1 MKGVQG
7 NFSAQARVFGHD
19 AVNLS
24 SAGWPKADQIAGT
37 EDRGVCLYIGTGGN
51 VTVKME
57 SGSEV
62 TFYNVPDGHFLPI
75 LVTHVTAVSS
85 GAANILAIY

>member
-7 NFSAQARVFGHD
+7 NFAAQARVLGHD
-19 AVNLS
+19 AVAV
-24 SAGWPKADQIAGT
+24 SASATQITGT

-51 VTVKME
+51 ITVKME

-62 TFYNVPDGHFLPI
+62 TFHNVPDGHFLPV
-75 LVTHVTAVSS
+75 LVTHVTAVST
-85 GAANILAIY
+85 GVANILAIY